1 MVDRVRQALTRR
13 FVRKT
18 LRGKTE
24 EVEVSPRD
32 ELVYGV
38 KFAIA
43 MTVCL
48 SGIEIANMAFLHAW
62 NSDVFTAISGLIGLV
77 IGIFIGHRA

>member
-1 MVDRVRQALTRR
+1 MVDWVRKALTRR
-13 FVRKT
+13 FVRQRK
-18 LRGKTE
+18 GKPE
-24 EVEVSPRD
+24 QFEISPRD
-32 ELVYGV
+32 QLVYGV

-43 MTVCL
+43 MVVSL

-62 NSDVFTAISGLIGLV
+62 NSEVFSAISGLIGLV